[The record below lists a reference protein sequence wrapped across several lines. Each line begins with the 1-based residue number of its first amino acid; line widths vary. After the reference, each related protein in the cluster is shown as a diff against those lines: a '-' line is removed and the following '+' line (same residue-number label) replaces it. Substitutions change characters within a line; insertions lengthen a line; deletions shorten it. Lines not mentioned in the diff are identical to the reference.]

1 MTAPRDVHELD
12 ARTGPT
18 QVAAN
23 ATALRNLAAR
33 LERMGYTGD
42 THAEAEHIAL
52 NLLADG
58 YRRIEPPVP
67 TRGTGASR
75 DAIEAARKATDE
87 AVRTSKIKGGRL

>member
-1 MTAPRDVHELD
+1 MTEA
-12 ARTGPT
+12 

-23 ATALRNLAAR
+23 YRALSNLAGR

-42 THAEAEHIAL
+42 ALMEAEHIAL

-67 TRGTGASR
+67 LRPERAASPAVQAAAMADIRTTLSTRRTGGTR
-75 DAIEAARKATDE
+75 
-87 AVRTSKIKGGRL
+87 